1 MAQPVP
7 ALPRATHHGVWEK
20 YGIDCYVL
28 DDGRR
33 VMSQSGVVRC
43 ITGGVSTGSLSRY
56 IDRVAEKGSL
66 PEDLSFPALS
76 KNGTRMLVREAKDVA
91 AVAQLFV
98 DAAIDGRLREDQRH
112 LAKGASALLGGLA
125 GIALDALVDEITG
138 YQYERPADALRNEID
153 RILTPVACDWDQMWP
168 RDLVQIMATL
178 YGMPWDGVGRY
189 PFWTQSVMHQV
200 HLAVFGDAGVNELH
214 RISPNPRESTIRRHQ
229 HFTEEMRTAFRER
242 HLPTVKA
249 LLIAADS
256 PADFLNA
263 MRAAYGREPRQKS
276 LW

>member
-33 VMSQSGVVRC
+33 VMSQRGVLRC
-43 ITGGVSTGSLSRY
+43 ITGGTTASDLDRY
-56 IDRVAEKGSL
+56 VTRAVGENGLIPGVE
-66 PEDLSFPALS
+66 ALS
-76 KNGTRMLVREAKDVA
+76 KNGTRMIVREAKDVA

-138 YQYERPADALRNEID
+138 YQYERPADALRSEID
-153 RILTPVACDWDQMWP
+153 RILTPVACDWDEMWP
-168 RDLVQIMATL
+168 RELIVTMARL
-178 YGMPWDGVGRY
+178 YGMPWDGAGRY

-200 HLAVFGDAGVNELH
+200 HLAVFGDAGVSELH
-214 RISPNPRESTIRRHQ
+214 RISPNPRESTVRRHQ
-229 HFTEEMRTAFRER
+229 HFTDEMRTAFRER

-249 LLIAADS
+249 LLIAAHD

-263 MRAAYGREPRQKS
+263 LRAAYGRAPRQKS